1 MLKNNHYSSRKGLL
15 LFVIGVFL
23 SVLILMPGSS
33 LYAQQRLDDEV
44 MPKEVGRPQEKA
56 SEPINPTK
64 EVKDAAKFFYLQGV
78 KKAEKKDYAEALE
91 DLKKSYGLFP
101 NKKIKTQ
108 IDKLASFL
116 DKQTAPD
123 IQEVGESLSTKKT
136 PFIDKLASFFG
147 KKTTPAEKDE
157 EDRKSSSTK
166 KTPFTE
172 RLASFFG
179 KQTTPSVKNKEEDIQ
194 VSEGKKSAEPT
205 TAIKI
210 RKSRAVSL
218 ITGKLGAATYYKQ
231 GLKKAKEKDYTG
243 ALDDLIK
250 AYKLFPDKKIK
261 TQIDKL
267 TSFLGTKP
275 ILFATGKI
283 EAETYY
289 KQGIKKAKEK
299 NYEGAL
305 KDLISAYKL
314 FPDKKIKTQIDKLA
328 SFLGKKPILFAKE
341 GEKEK
346 SLPEESDRSVKP
358 AEERPNVMKLAG
370 EIFDITE
377 SLNSSRRQSDYMARN
392 SHEHSYRQ
400 DIRSKSRFEND
411 IRTLEKQLLVE
422 PGNMLLKR
430 KLGLLYESKQDWDK
444 AKEIYLDLIQQES
457 YNPDNHFFL
466 GLLYASLG
474 DLDKARYLFEE
485 ALNLKPDH
493 QPTLEA
499 MYSFLDAADTKKMG
513 KDFLKKSIRQNQNGP
528 IQKMAI
534 IREKLE
540 NELYDEAVGLAE
552 AGLEQHPNHSGF
564 LYLKGIGLEQNGEI
578 EQARYSYQ
586 GALQFDPKN
595 QDIHL
600 ALADLYYN
608 RGQFLYAALSFK
620 DAVTLNPGD
629 INGRYMQ
636 GLSFFNAGEWSR
648 AASAWESLLH
658 YQKDHRFV
666 KNLLPE
672 AYYIL
677 AIEYNRTSE
686 YSKSRS
692 AFDNAMRTNPNTD
705 IWLPEALRILG
716 KHYREQSMYRESF
729 TAYQE
734 VIELRPKDSGAYL
747 GLGITYWAIGEN
759 MMARGAWEK
768 SLKLNPENNEAKGWL
783 MVAQQGS

>member
-1 MLKNNHYSSRKGLL
+1 MLKNNHYSSRKGLF
-15 LFVIGVFL
+15 LFITGVFL

-44 MPKEVGRPQEKA
+44 MPKEVGRQQEKA
-56 SEPINPTK
+56 SEPINPTR
-64 EVKDAAKFFYLQGV
+64 EVKEAAKFFYLQGV
-78 KKAEKKDYAEALE
+78 KKAEKRNYGEALE
-91 DLKKSYGLFP
+91 DLKKSYKLFP
-101 NKKIKTQ
+101 DKKIKTQ

-116 DKQTAPD
+116 DKKTTPD
-123 IQEVGESLSTKKT
+123 IKEDRESLSTKKT

-147 KKTTPAEKDE
+147 KKTTPSVKDE
-157 EDRKSSSTK
+157 E
-166 KTPFTE
+166 
-172 RLASFFG
+172 
-179 KQTTPSVKNKEEDIQ
+179 EEDIQ

-210 RKSRAVSL
+210 SKSRGVSL

-250 AYKLFPDKKIK
+250 AYKFFPDKKIK

-267 TSFLGTKP
+267 TSFLGIKP
-275 ILFATGKI
+275 ILFA
-283 EAETYY
+283 E
-289 KQGIKKAKEK
+289 
-299 NYEGAL
+299 
-305 KDLISAYKL
+305 
-314 FPDKKIKTQIDKLA
+314 
-328 SFLGKKPILFAKE
+328 E
-341 GEKEK
+341 GEKGK
-346 SLPEESDRSVKP
+346 SFPEESDRSGKP
-358 AEERPNVMKLAG
+358 AEKRPNAMKLAG

-377 SLNSSRRQSDYMARN
+377 SLNSSRRQSEYMARN
-392 SHEHSYRQ
+392 SYEHTYRK

-422 PGNMLLKR
+422 PGNILLKR
-430 KLGLLYESKQDWDK
+430 KLGLLYERKQDWDK

-499 MYSFLDAADTKKMG
+499 MYSFLDAGDTKKMG
-513 KDFLKKSIRQNQNGP
+513 KEFLKKSIRQNQSGP
-528 IQKMAI
+528 IQKMTI

-540 NELYDEAVGLAE
+540 NELYDEAIGLAE

-586 GALQFDPKN
+586 GAIQFDPKN

-600 ALADLYYN
+600 ALANLYYN

-648 AASAWESLLH
+648 AASAWESLLY
-658 YQKDHRFV
+658 YQKDHQLV

-677 AIEYNRTSE
+677 AIEYNRASE
-686 YSKSRS
+686 YSRSRS
-692 AFDNAMRTNPNTD
+692 AFDNAMRTNPNTY

-716 KHYREQSMYRESF
+716 KHYREQAMYRESF

-734 VIELRPKDSGAYL
+734 IIELRPKDSGAYL

-768 SLKLNPENNEAKGWL
+768 SLELNPENNEAKGWL
-783 MVAQQGS
+783 IVAQQGS

>member
-1 MLKNNHYSSRKGLL
+1 MLKNNHYSSGKGLL
-15 LFVIGVFL
+15 LFITGVFL

-33 LYAQQRLDDEV
+33 LCAQQRLDDEV
-44 MPKEVGRPQEKA
+44 MPKEVGRQQEKA
-56 SEPINPTK
+56 SEPINPTR
-64 EVKDAAKFFYLQGV
+64 EVKEAAKFFYLQGV
-78 KKAEKKDYAEALE
+78 KKAEKRNYGEALE
-91 DLKKSYGLFP
+91 DLKKSYKLFP
-101 NKKIKTQ
+101 DKKIKTQ

-116 DKQTAPD
+116 DKKTTPD
-123 IQEVGESLSTKKT
+123 IKEDRESLSTKKT

-157 EDRKSSSTK
+157 E
-166 KTPFTE
+166 
-172 RLASFFG
+172 
-179 KQTTPSVKNKEEDIQ
+179 EDIQ
-194 VSEGKKSAEPT
+194 VTEGKKSAEPT

-210 RKSRAVSL
+210 SKSRGVSL

-267 TSFLGTKP
+267 
-275 ILFATGKI
+275 
-283 EAETYY
+283 
-289 KQGIKKAKEK
+289 
-299 NYEGAL
+299 
-305 KDLISAYKL
+305 
-314 FPDKKIKTQIDKLA
+314 A
-328 SFLGKKPILFAKE
+328 SFLGKKPILFAEE
-341 GEKEK
+341 GEKGK
-346 SLPEESDRSVKP
+346 SFPEESDRSGKP
-358 AEERPNVMKLAG
+358 AEKRPNAMKLAG

-377 SLNSSRRQSDYMARN
+377 SLNSSRRQSEYMARN
-392 SHEHSYRQ
+392 SYEHTYRK

-422 PGNMLLKR
+422 PRNMLLKR
-430 KLGLLYESKQDWDK
+430 KLGLLYERKQDWDK

-493 QPTLEA
+493 QLTLEA
-499 MYSFLDAADTKKMG
+499 MYSFLDAGDTKKMG
-513 KDFLKKSIRQNQNGP
+513 KEFLKKSIRQNQSGP

-540 NELYDEAVGLAE
+540 IELYDEAIGLAE

-586 GALQFDPKN
+586 GAIQFDPKN

-600 ALADLYYN
+600 ALANLYYN

-686 YSKSRS
+686 YSRSRS
-692 AFDNAMRTNPNTD
+692 AFDNAMRTNPNTY
-705 IWLPEALRILG
+705 IWLPEALRTLG
-716 KHYREQSMYRESF
+716 KHYREQAMYRESF

-734 VIELRPKDSGAYL
+734 IIELRPKDSGAYL

-768 SLKLNPENNEAKGWL
+768 SLELNPENNEAKGWL
-783 MVAQQGS
+783 IVAQQGS

>member
-1 MLKNNHYSSRKGLL
+1 MLKNNHYSSGKGLL
-15 LFVIGVFL
+15 LFITGVFL

-44 MPKEVGRPQEKA
+44 MPKEVGRQQEKA
-56 SEPINPTK
+56 SEPINPTR
-64 EVKDAAKFFYLQGV
+64 EVKEAAKFFYLQGV
-78 KKAEKKDYAEALE
+78 KKAEKRNYGEALE
-91 DLKKSYGLFP
+91 DLKKSYKLFP
-101 NKKIKTQ
+101 DKKIKTQ

-116 DKQTAPD
+116 DKKTTPD
-123 IQEVGESLSTKKT
+123 IKEDRASLSTKKT

-147 KKTTPAEKDE
+147 KKTTPSVKDE
-157 EDRKSSSTK
+157 E
-166 KTPFTE
+166 
-172 RLASFFG
+172 
-179 KQTTPSVKNKEEDIQ
+179 EEDIQ

-210 RKSRAVSL
+210 SKSRGVSL

-250 AYKLFPDKKIK
+250 AYKFFPDKKIK

-267 TSFLGTKP
+267 TSFLGIKP
-275 ILFATGKI
+275 ILFA
-283 EAETYY
+283 E
-289 KQGIKKAKEK
+289 
-299 NYEGAL
+299 
-305 KDLISAYKL
+305 
-314 FPDKKIKTQIDKLA
+314 
-328 SFLGKKPILFAKE
+328 E
-341 GEKEK
+341 GEKGK
-346 SLPEESDRSVKP
+346 SFPEESDRSVKP
-358 AEERPNVMKLAG
+358 AEKRPNAMKLAG

-377 SLNSSRRQSDYMARN
+377 SLNSSRRQSEYMARN
-392 SHEHSYRQ
+392 SYEHTYRK

-422 PGNMLLKR
+422 PGNILLKR
-430 KLGLLYESKQDWDK
+430 KLGLLYERKQDWDK

-499 MYSFLDAADTKKMG
+499 MYSFLDAGDTKKMG
-513 KDFLKKSIRQNQNGP
+513 KEFLKKSIRQNQSGP

-540 NELYDEAVGLAE
+540 NELYDEAIGLAE
-552 AGLEQHPNHSGF
+552 AGLEQHPSHSGF
-564 LYLKGIGLEQNGEI
+564 LYLKGIGLEKNGEI

-586 GALQFDPKN
+586 GAIQFDPKN

-600 ALADLYYN
+600 ALANLYYN

-686 YSKSRS
+686 YSRSRS
-692 AFDNAMRTNPNTD
+692 AFDNAMRTNPNTY

-716 KHYREQSMYRESF
+716 KHYREQAMYRESF

-734 VIELRPKDSGAYL
+734 IIALRPKDSGAYL

-768 SLKLNPENNEAKGWL
+768 SLELNPENNEAKGWL
-783 MVAQQGS
+783 IVAQQGS

>member
-15 LFVIGVFL
+15 LFITGVFL

-44 MPKEVGRPQEKA
+44 MPKEVGRQQEKA
-56 SEPINPTK
+56 SEPINPTR
-64 EVKDAAKFFYLQGV
+64 EVKEAAKFFYLQGV

-91 DLKKSYGLFP
+91 DLKKSYRLFP

-116 DKQTAPD
+116 DKQTTPD
-123 IQEVGESLSTKKT
+123 IEEDRESLSTKKT
-136 PFIDKLASFFG
+136 VFIDKLASFFG
-147 KKTTPAEKDE
+147 KKTTPFVKEEKDE
-157 EDRKSSSTK
+157 EK
-166 KTPFTE
+166 
-172 RLASFFG
+172 
-179 KQTTPSVKNKEEDIQ
+179 DIQ
-194 VSEGKKSAEPT
+194 VTEGKKSAEPT

-210 RKSRAVSL
+210 SKLRGVSL
-218 ITGKLGAATYYKQ
+218 ITDELGAATYYKQ

-250 AYKLFPDKKIK
+250 AYKFFPDKKIK

-267 TSFLGTKP
+267 TSFLGIKP
-275 ILFATGKI
+275 ILFA
-283 EAETYY
+283 E
-289 KQGIKKAKEK
+289 
-299 NYEGAL
+299 
-305 KDLISAYKL
+305 
-314 FPDKKIKTQIDKLA
+314 
-328 SFLGKKPILFAKE
+328 E
-341 GEKEK
+341 GEKGK
-346 SLPEESDRSVKP
+346 SFPEESDRSVKP
-358 AEERPNVMKLAG
+358 AEKRPNAMKLAG

-377 SLNSSRRQSDYMARN
+377 SLNSSRRQSEYMARN
-392 SHEHSYRQ
+392 SYEHTYRK

-422 PGNMLLKR
+422 PGNILLKR
-430 KLGLLYESKQDWDK
+430 KLGLLYERKQDWDK

-474 DLDKARYLFEE
+474 DLNKARYLFEE

-499 MYSFLDAADTKKMG
+499 MYSYLDAGDTKKMG
-513 KDFLKKSIRQNQNGP
+513 MEFLKKSIRQNQSGP

-540 NELYDEAVGLAE
+540 NELYDEAIALAE

-586 GALQFDPKN
+586 GAIQFDPKN
-595 QDIHL
+595 QDIHF
-600 ALADLYYN
+600 ALANLYYN

-658 YQKDHRFV
+658 YQKDHRLV

-677 AIEYNRTSE
+677 AIEYNRASE
-686 YSKSRS
+686 YSRSRS
-692 AFDNAMRTNPNTD
+692 AFDNAMRTNPNTY

-716 KHYREQSMYRESF
+716 KHYREQAMYRESF

-768 SLKLNPENNEAKGWL
+768 SLELNPENNEAKGWL
-783 MVAQQGS
+783 IVAQQGS

>member
-15 LFVIGVFL
+15 LFITGVFL
-23 SVLILMPGSS
+23 SMLILMPGSS

-44 MPKEVGRPQEKA
+44 MPKEVGRQQEKA
-56 SEPINPTK
+56 SEPINPTR
-64 EVKDAAKFFYLQGV
+64 EVKEAAKFFYLQGL

-91 DLKKSYGLFP
+91 DLKKSYRLFP

-116 DKQTAPD
+116 DKQTTPD
-123 IQEVGESLSTKKT
+123 IEEDRESLSTKKT
-136 PFIDKLASFFG
+136 PFIDKLTSFFG
-147 KKTTPAEKDE
+147 KKTTPFVKEEKDE
-157 EDRKSSSTK
+157 EK
-166 KTPFTE
+166 
-172 RLASFFG
+172 
-179 KQTTPSVKNKEEDIQ
+179 DIQ
-194 VSEGKKSAEPT
+194 VTDGKKSAEPT

-210 RKSRAVSL
+210 SKLRGVSL
-218 ITGKLGAATYYKQ
+218 ITDELGAATYYKQ

-250 AYKLFPDKKIK
+250 AYKFFPDKKIK

-267 TSFLGTKP
+267 TSFLGIKP
-275 ILFATGKI
+275 ILLATGEI
-283 EAETYY
+283 EAATYY
-289 KQGIKKAKEK
+289 KQGLKKAKEK
-299 NYEGAL
+299 DYEGAL
-305 KDLISAYKL
+305 EDLIKAYKL
-314 FPDKKIKTQIDKLA
+314 FPDKKINTQIDKLT
-328 SFLGKKPILFAKE
+328 SFLGIKPILFAKE
-341 GEKEK
+341 GEKGK
-346 SLPEESDRSVKP
+346 SFPEESDRSVKP
-358 AEERPNVMKLAG
+358 AEKRPNAMKLAG

-377 SLNSSRRQSDYMARN
+377 SLNSSRRQSEYMARN
-392 SHEHSYRQ
+392 SYEHTYRK

-422 PGNMLLKR
+422 PGNILLKR
-430 KLGLLYESKQDWDK
+430 KLGLLYERKQDWDK

-499 MYSFLDAADTKKMG
+499 MYSYLDAGDTKKMG
-513 KDFLKKSIRQNQNGP
+513 MEFLKKSIRQNQNGP

-540 NELYDEAVGLAE
+540 NELYDEAIALAE

-586 GALQFDPKN
+586 GAIQFDPKN

-600 ALADLYYN
+600 ALANLYYN

-658 YQKDHRFV
+658 YQKDHRLV

-686 YSKSRS
+686 YSRSRS
-692 AFDNAMRTNPNTD
+692 AFDNAMRTNPNTY

-716 KHYREQSMYRESF
+716 KHYREQAMYRESF

-768 SLKLNPENNEAKGWL
+768 SLELNPENNEAKGWL
-783 MVAQQGS
+783 IVAQQGS

>member
-15 LFVIGVFL
+15 LFITGVFL

-44 MPKEVGRPQEKA
+44 MPKEVGRQQEKA
-56 SEPINPTK
+56 SEPINPTR
-64 EVKDAAKFFYLQGV
+64 EVKEAAKFFYLQGV
-78 KKAEKKDYAEALE
+78 KKAEKRNYGEALE
-91 DLKKSYGLFP
+91 DLKKSYKLFP
-101 NKKIKTQ
+101 DKKIKTQ

-116 DKQTAPD
+116 DIQTTTD
-123 IQEVGESLSTKKT
+123 IEEDGESLSTKKT

-157 EDRKSSSTK
+157 E
-166 KTPFTE
+166 
-172 RLASFFG
+172 
-179 KQTTPSVKNKEEDIQ
+179 EDIQ

-210 RKSRAVSL
+210 RKSRAASL

-250 AYKLFPDKKIK
+250 AYKFFPDKKIK

-267 TSFLGTKP
+267 TSFLG
-275 ILFATGKI
+275 I
-283 EAETYY
+283 
-289 KQGIKKAKEK
+289 
-299 NYEGAL
+299 
-305 KDLISAYKL
+305 
-314 FPDKKIKTQIDKLA
+314 
-328 SFLGKKPILFAKE
+328 KPILFAKE
-341 GEKEK
+341 GEKGK
-346 SLPEESDRSVKP
+346 SFPEESDRSVKP
-358 AEERPNVMKLAG
+358 AEKRPNAMKLAG

-377 SLNSSRRQSDYMARN
+377 SLNSSRRQSEYMARN
-392 SHEHSYRQ
+392 SYEHTYRK

-422 PGNMLLKR
+422 PGNILLKR
-430 KLGLLYESKQDWDK
+430 KLGLLYERKQDWDK

-499 MYSFLDAADTKKMG
+499 MYSYLDAGDTKKMG
-513 KDFLKKSIRQNQNGP
+513 MEFLKKSIRQNQSGP

-540 NELYDEAVGLAE
+540 NELYDEAIALAE

-586 GALQFDPKN
+586 GAIQFDPKN

-600 ALADLYYN
+600 ALANLYYN

-658 YQKDHRFV
+658 YQKDHRLV

-686 YSKSRS
+686 YSRSRS
-692 AFDNAMRTNPNTD
+692 AFDNAMRTDPNTY

-716 KHYREQSMYRESF
+716 KHYREQAMYRESF

-768 SLKLNPENNEAKGWL
+768 SLELNPENNEAKGWL
-783 MVAQQGS
+783 IVAQQGS

>member
-1 MLKNNHYSSRKGLL
+1 MLKNNHYSSGKGLL
-15 LFVIGVFL
+15 LFITGVFL

-33 LYAQQRLDDEV
+33 LCAQQRLDDEV
-44 MPKEVGRPQEKA
+44 MPKEVGRQQEKA
-56 SEPINPTK
+56 SEPINPTR
-64 EVKDAAKFFYLQGV
+64 EVKEAAKFFYLQGV

-116 DKQTAPD
+116 DKKTTPD
-123 IQEVGESLSTKKT
+123 IKEDRESLSTKKT

-147 KKTTPAEKDE
+147 KKTTPSVKDE
-157 EDRKSSSTK
+157 E
-166 KTPFTE
+166 
-172 RLASFFG
+172 
-179 KQTTPSVKNKEEDIQ
+179 EEDIQ

-210 RKSRAVSL
+210 SKSRGVSL

-250 AYKLFPDKKIK
+250 AYKFFPDKKIK

-267 TSFLGTKP
+267 TSFLGIKP
-275 ILFATGKI
+275 ILFATDKI

-299 NYEGAL
+299 DYEGAL

-346 SLPEESDRSVKP
+346 YLPEESDRSVKP
-358 AEERPNVMKLAG
+358 AEKRPNAMKLAG

-377 SLNSSRRQSDYMARN
+377 SLNSSRRQSEYMARN
-392 SHEHSYRQ
+392 SYEHTYRK

-422 PGNMLLKR
+422 PGNILLKR
-430 KLGLLYESKQDWDK
+430 KLGLLYERKQDWDK

-499 MYSFLDAADTKKMG
+499 MYSYLDDAGDTKKMG
-513 KDFLKKSIRQNQNGP
+513 KDFLKKSIRQNQSGP

-540 NELYDEAVGLAE
+540 IELYDEAIGLAE

-586 GALQFDPKN
+586 GAIQFDPKN

-600 ALADLYYN
+600 ALANLYYN

-658 YQKDHRFV
+658 YQKDHRLV

-686 YSKSRS
+686 YSRSRS
-692 AFDNAMRTNPNTD
+692 AFDNAMRTNPNTG

-716 KHYREQSMYRESF
+716 KHYREQAMYRESF

-768 SLKLNPENNEAKGWL
+768 SLELNPENNEAKGWL
-783 MVAQQGS
+783 IVAQQGS

>member
-15 LFVIGVFL
+15 LFITGVFL

-33 LYAQQRLDDEV
+33 LCAQQRLDDEV
-44 MPKEVGRPQEKA
+44 MPKEVGRQQEKA
-56 SEPINPTK
+56 SEPINPTR
-64 EVKDAAKFFYLQGV
+64 EVKEAAKFFYLQGV

-91 DLKKSYGLFP
+91 DLKKSYRLFP

-116 DKQTAPD
+116 DIQTTTD
-123 IQEVGESLSTKKT
+123 IEEDGESLSTKKT

-147 KKTTPAEKDE
+147 KKTTPVEKDE
-157 EDRKSSSTK
+157 E
-166 KTPFTE
+166 E
-172 RLASFFG
+172 
-179 KQTTPSVKNKEEDIQ
+179 EEDIQ
-194 VSEGKKSAEPT
+194 VTEGKKSAEPT

-210 RKSRAVSL
+210 RKSRAASL

-250 AYKLFPDKKIK
+250 AYKFFPDKKIK

-267 TSFLGTKP
+267 TSFLG
-275 ILFATGKI
+275 I
-283 EAETYY
+283 
-289 KQGIKKAKEK
+289 
-299 NYEGAL
+299 
-305 KDLISAYKL
+305 
-314 FPDKKIKTQIDKLA
+314 
-328 SFLGKKPILFAKE
+328 KPILFAKE
-341 GEKEK
+341 GEKGK
-346 SLPEESDRSVKP
+346 SFPEESDRSVKP
-358 AEERPNVMKLAG
+358 AEKRPNAMKLAG

-377 SLNSSRRQSDYMARN
+377 SLNSSRRQSEYMARN
-392 SHEHSYRQ
+392 SYEHTYRK

-422 PGNMLLKR
+422 PGNILLKR
-430 KLGLLYESKQDWDK
+430 KLGLLYERKQDWDK

-499 MYSFLDAADTKKMG
+499 MYSYLDAGDTKKMG
-513 KDFLKKSIRQNQNGP
+513 MEFLKKSIRQNQNGP

-540 NELYDEAVGLAE
+540 NELYDEAIGLAE

-586 GALQFDPKN
+586 GAIQFDPKN
-595 QDIHL
+595 QDIHF
-600 ALADLYYN
+600 ALANLYYN

-658 YQKDHRFV
+658 YQKDHRLV

-686 YSKSRS
+686 YSRSRF
-692 AFDNAMRTNPNTD
+692 AFDNAMRTNPNTY

-716 KHYREQSMYRESF
+716 KHYREQAMYRESF

-768 SLKLNPENNEAKGWL
+768 SLELNPENNEAKGWL
-783 MVAQQGS
+783 IVAQQGS

>member
-1 MLKNNHYSSRKGLL
+1 MLKNNHYSSGKGLL
-15 LFVIGVFL
+15 LFITGVFL

-33 LYAQQRLDDEV
+33 LCAQQRLDDEV
-44 MPKEVGRPQEKA
+44 MPKEVGRQQEKA
-56 SEPINPTK
+56 SEPINPTR
-64 EVKDAAKFFYLQGV
+64 EVKEAAKFFYLQGV
-78 KKAEKKDYAEALE
+78 KKAEKRNYGEALE
-91 DLKKSYGLFP
+91 DLKKSYKLFP
-101 NKKIKTQ
+101 DKKIKTQ

-116 DKQTAPD
+116 DKKTTPD
-123 IQEVGESLSTKKT
+123 IKEDRESLSTKKT

-147 KKTTPAEKDE
+147 KKTTPSVKDE
-157 EDRKSSSTK
+157 E
-166 KTPFTE
+166 
-172 RLASFFG
+172 
-179 KQTTPSVKNKEEDIQ
+179 EEDIQ

-210 RKSRAVSL
+210 SKSRGVSL

-267 TSFLGTKP
+267 TSFLGIKP
-275 ILFATGKI
+275 ILFA
-283 EAETYY
+283 E
-289 KQGIKKAKEK
+289 
-299 NYEGAL
+299 
-305 KDLISAYKL
+305 
-314 FPDKKIKTQIDKLA
+314 
-328 SFLGKKPILFAKE
+328 E
-341 GEKEK
+341 GEKGK
-346 SLPEESDRSVKP
+346 SFPEESDRSGKP
-358 AEERPNVMKLAG
+358 AEKRPNAMKLAG

-377 SLNSSRRQSDYMARN
+377 SLNSSRRQSEYMARN
-392 SHEHSYRQ
+392 SYEHTYRK

-422 PGNMLLKR
+422 PGNILLKR
-430 KLGLLYESKQDWDK
+430 KLGLLYERKQDWDK

-499 MYSFLDAADTKKMG
+499 MYSFLDAGDTKKMG
-513 KDFLKKSIRQNQNGP
+513 KEFLKKSIRQNQNGP

-540 NELYDEAVGLAE
+540 NELYDEAIGLAE

-586 GALQFDPKN
+586 GAIQFDPKN

-600 ALADLYYN
+600 ALANLYYN

-629 INGRYMQ
+629 INGRYML

-658 YQKDHRFV
+658 YQKDHRLV

-686 YSKSRS
+686 YSRSRS
-692 AFDNAMRTNPNTD
+692 AFDNAMRTNPNTY

-716 KHYREQSMYRESF
+716 KHYREQAMYRESF

-734 VIELRPKDSGAYL
+734 IIELRPKDSGAYL

-768 SLKLNPENNEAKGWL
+768 SLELNPENNEAKGWL
-783 MVAQQGS
+783 IVAQQGS

>member
-1 MLKNNHYSSRKGLL
+1 MLKNNHYSSGKGLL
-15 LFVIGVFL
+15 LFITGVFL

-33 LYAQQRLDDEV
+33 LCAQQRLDDEV
-44 MPKEVGRPQEKA
+44 MPKAVGRQQEKA
-56 SEPINPTK
+56 SEPINPTR
-64 EVKDAAKFFYLQGV
+64 EVKEAAKFFYLQGV
-78 KKAEKKDYAEALE
+78 KKAEKRNYGEALE
-91 DLKKSYGLFP
+91 DLKKSYKLFP
-101 NKKIKTQ
+101 DKKIKTQ

-116 DKQTAPD
+116 DKKTTPD
-123 IQEVGESLSTKKT
+123 IKEDRESLSTKKT
-136 PFIDKLASFFG
+136 PFIDKLTSFFG

-166 KTPFTE
+166 KTPFTDK
-172 RLASFFG
+172 LASFFG
-179 KQTTPSVKNKEEDIQ
+179 KKITPAEKDEEEDIQ

-250 AYKLFPDKKIK
+250 AYKFFPDKKIK

-267 TSFLGTKP
+267 TSFLGIKP
-275 ILFATGKI
+275 ILFA
-283 EAETYY
+283 E
-289 KQGIKKAKEK
+289 
-299 NYEGAL
+299 
-305 KDLISAYKL
+305 
-314 FPDKKIKTQIDKLA
+314 
-328 SFLGKKPILFAKE
+328 E
-341 GEKEK
+341 GEKGK
-346 SLPEESDRSVKP
+346 SFPEESDRSGKP
-358 AEERPNVMKLAG
+358 AEKRPNAMKLAG

-377 SLNSSRRQSDYMARN
+377 SLNSSRRQSEYMARN
-392 SHEHSYRQ
+392 SYEHTYRK

-422 PGNMLLKR
+422 PGNILLKR
-430 KLGLLYESKQDWDK
+430 KLGLLYERKQDWDK

-499 MYSFLDAADTKKMG
+499 MYSFLDAGDTKKMG
-513 KDFLKKSIRQNQNGP
+513 KEFLNKSIRQNQSGP
-528 IQKMAI
+528 IQKMTI

-540 NELYDEAVGLAE
+540 NELYDEAIGLAE

-586 GALQFDPKN
+586 GAIQFDPKN

-600 ALADLYYN
+600 ALANLYYN

-658 YQKDHRFV
+658 YQKDHQLV

-677 AIEYNRTSE
+677 AIEYNRASE
-686 YSKSRS
+686 YSRSRS
-692 AFDNAMRTNPNTD
+692 AFDNAMRTNPNTY

-716 KHYREQSMYRESF
+716 KHYREQAMYRESF

-768 SLKLNPENNEAKGWL
+768 SLELNPENNEAKGWL
-783 MVAQQGS
+783 IVAQQGS

>member
-15 LFVIGVFL
+15 LFITGVFL
-23 SVLILMPGSS
+23 FMLIPMPGSS

-44 MPKEVGRPQEKA
+44 MPKEVGRQQEKA
-56 SEPINPTK
+56 SEPINPTR
-64 EVKDAAKFFYLQGV
+64 EVKEAAKFFYLQGV

-116 DKQTAPD
+116 GKQTTPEIEED
-123 IQEVGESLSTKKT
+123 GKSSFTKKT

-166 KTPFTE
+166 KIPFTDK
-172 RLASFFG
+172 LASFFG
-179 KQTTPSVKNKEEDIQ
+179 KKTTPAEKDEEEDIQ
-194 VSEGKKSAEPT
+194 VSEGKKSAELT
-205 TAIKI
+205 TGIKI

-267 TSFLGTKP
+267 
-275 ILFATGKI
+275 
-283 EAETYY
+283 
-289 KQGIKKAKEK
+289 
-299 NYEGAL
+299 
-305 KDLISAYKL
+305 
-314 FPDKKIKTQIDKLA
+314 A

-358 AEERPNVMKLAG
+358 AEKRPNAMKLAG

-377 SLNSSRRQSDYMARN
+377 SLNSSRRQSEYMARN
-392 SHEHSYRQ
+392 SYEHTYRK

-422 PGNMLLKR
+422 PGNILLKR
-430 KLGLLYESKQDWDK
+430 KLGLLYERKQDWDK

-499 MYSFLDAADTKKMG
+499 MYSYLDAGDTKKMG
-513 KDFLKKSIRQNQNGP
+513 MEFLKKSIRQNQNGP

-540 NELYDEAVGLAE
+540 NELYDEAIALAE

-586 GALQFDPKN
+586 GAIQFDPKN
-595 QDIHL
+595 QDIHF
-600 ALADLYYN
+600 ALANLYYN

-658 YQKDHRFV
+658 YQKDHRLV

-686 YSKSRS
+686 YSRSRF
-692 AFDNAMRTNPNTD
+692 AFDNAMRTNPNTY

-716 KHYREQSMYRESF
+716 KHYREQAMYRESF

-734 VIELRPKDSGAYL
+734 VIELRPKDPGAYL

-768 SLKLNPENNEAKGWL
+768 SLELNPENNEAKGWL
-783 MVAQQGS
+783 IVAQQGS

>member
-15 LFVIGVFL
+15 LFITKVFL

-44 MPKEVGRPQEKA
+44 MPKEVGRQQEKA
-56 SEPINPTK
+56 SEPINPTR
-64 EVKDAAKFFYLQGV
+64 EVKEAAKFFYLQGV

-116 DKQTAPD
+116 GKQTTPEIEED
-123 IQEVGESLSTKKT
+123 GKSSFTKKT

-157 EDRKSSSTK
+157 
-166 KTPFTE
+166 
-172 RLASFFG
+172 
-179 KQTTPSVKNKEEDIQ
+179 EEDIQ

-267 TSFLGTKP
+267 
-275 ILFATGKI
+275 
-283 EAETYY
+283 
-289 KQGIKKAKEK
+289 
-299 NYEGAL
+299 
-305 KDLISAYKL
+305 
-314 FPDKKIKTQIDKLA
+314 A

-358 AEERPNVMKLAG
+358 AEKRPNAMKLAG

-392 SHEHSYRQ
+392 SYEHNYRK

-422 PGNMLLKR
+422 PGDMLLKR

-540 NELYDEAVGLAE
+540 NELYDEAIGLAE

-600 ALADLYYN
+600 ALANLYYN

-658 YQKDHRFV
+658 YQKDHRLV

-686 YSKSRS
+686 YSRSRF
-692 AFDNAMRTNPNTD
+692 AFDNAMRTNPNTY

-716 KHYREQSMYRESF
+716 KHYREQAMYRESF

-768 SLKLNPENNEAKGWL
+768 SLELNPENNEAKGWL

>member
-15 LFVIGVFL
+15 LFITGVFL
-23 SVLILMPGSS
+23 FMLIPMPGSS

-44 MPKEVGRPQEKA
+44 MPKEVGRQQEKA
-56 SEPINPTK
+56 FEPINPTR
-64 EVKDAAKFFYLQGV
+64 EVKEAAKFFYLQGV

-91 DLKKSYGLFP
+91 DLKKSYRLFP

-116 DKQTAPD
+116 DKQTTPD
-123 IQEVGESLSTKKT
+123 IEEDRESLSTKKT
-136 PFIDKLASFFG
+136 VFIDKLASFFG
-147 KKTTPAEKDE
+147 KKTTPFVKEEKDE
-157 EDRKSSSTK
+157 EK
-166 KTPFTE
+166 
-172 RLASFFG
+172 
-179 KQTTPSVKNKEEDIQ
+179 DIQ
-194 VSEGKKSAEPT
+194 VTEGKKSAEPT

-210 RKSRAVSL
+210 SKLRGVSL
-218 ITGKLGAATYYKQ
+218 ITDELGAATYYKQ

-243 ALDDLIK
+243 ALDALIK
-250 AYKLFPDKKIK
+250 AYKFFPDKKIK

-267 TSFLGTKP
+267 TSFLG
-275 ILFATGKI
+275 I
-283 EAETYY
+283 
-289 KQGIKKAKEK
+289 
-299 NYEGAL
+299 
-305 KDLISAYKL
+305 
-314 FPDKKIKTQIDKLA
+314 
-328 SFLGKKPILFAKE
+328 KPILFAKE
-341 GEKEK
+341 GEKGK
-346 SLPEESDRSVKP
+346 SFPEESDRSVKP
-358 AEERPNVMKLAG
+358 AEKRPNAMKLAG

-377 SLNSSRRQSDYMARN
+377 SLNSSRRQSEYMARN
-392 SHEHSYRQ
+392 SYEHTYRK

-422 PGNMLLKR
+422 PGNILLKR
-430 KLGLLYESKQDWDK
+430 KLGLLYERKQDWDK
-444 AKEIYLDLIQQES
+444 AKEIYLDLIQKES

-499 MYSFLDAADTKKMG
+499 MYSYLDAGDTKKMG
-513 KDFLKKSIRQNQNGP
+513 MEFLKKSIRQNQNGP

-540 NELYDEAVGLAE
+540 NELYDEAIALAE

-586 GALQFDPKN
+586 GAIQFDPKN

-600 ALADLYYN
+600 ALANLYYN

-648 AASAWESLLH
+648 AASAWESLLY
-658 YQKDHRFV
+658 YQKDHQLV

-686 YSKSRS
+686 YSRSRS
-692 AFDNAMRTNPNTD
+692 AFDNAMRTNPNTY

-716 KHYREQSMYRESF
+716 KHYREQAMYRESF

-734 VIELRPKDSGAYL
+734 VIELRPKDPGAYL

-768 SLKLNPENNEAKGWL
+768 SLELNPENNEAKGWL
-783 MVAQQGS
+783 IVAQQGS

>member
-15 LFVIGVFL
+15 LLITGVFL
-23 SVLILMPGSS
+23 SVLIQMPGSS

-44 MPKEVGRPQEKA
+44 MPKEVGRQQEKA
-56 SEPINPTK
+56 SDSINPTR
-64 EVKDAAKFFYLQGV
+64 EVKEAAKFFYLQGV
-78 KKAEKKDYAEALE
+78 KKAEKRNYGEALE
-91 DLKKSYGLFP
+91 DLKKSYKLFP
-101 NKKIKTQ
+101 DKKIKTQ

-116 DKQTAPD
+116 GKQTTPEIEED
-123 IQEVGESLSTKKT
+123 GKSSFTKKT

-147 KKTTPAEKDE
+147 KKTTPSVKDE
-157 EDRKSSSTK
+157 E
-166 KTPFTE
+166 
-172 RLASFFG
+172 
-179 KQTTPSVKNKEEDIQ
+179 EEDIQ

-210 RKSRAVSL
+210 SKSRGVSL

-250 AYKLFPDKKIK
+250 AYKFFPDKKIK

-267 TSFLGTKP
+267 TSFLG
-275 ILFATGKI
+275 I
-283 EAETYY
+283 
-289 KQGIKKAKEK
+289 
-299 NYEGAL
+299 
-305 KDLISAYKL
+305 
-314 FPDKKIKTQIDKLA
+314 
-328 SFLGKKPILFAKE
+328 KPILFAKE
-341 GEKEK
+341 GEKGK
-346 SLPEESDRSVKP
+346 SFPEESDRSGKP
-358 AEERPNVMKLAG
+358 AEKRPNAMKLAG

-377 SLNSSRRQSDYMARN
+377 SLNSSRRQSEYMARN
-392 SHEHSYRQ
+392 SYEHTYRK

-474 DLDKARYLFEE
+474 DLNKARYLFEE

-499 MYSFLDAADTKKMG
+499 IYSFLDAADTKKMG

-540 NELYDEAVGLAE
+540 NELYDEAIGLAE

-586 GALQFDPKN
+586 GALQFDPKS

-600 ALADLYYN
+600 ALANLYYN

-658 YQKDHRFV
+658 YQKDHRLV

-677 AIEYNRTSE
+677 AIEYNRASE
-686 YSKSRS
+686 YSRSRS
-692 AFDNAMRTNPNTD
+692 AFDNAMRTNPNTY

-716 KHYREQSMYRESF
+716 KHYREQAMYRESF

-768 SLKLNPENNEAKGWL
+768 SLELNPGNNEAKSWL
-783 MVAQQGS
+783 IVAQQGS

>member
-1 MLKNNHYSSRKGLL
+1 M
-15 LFVIGVFL
+15 
-23 SVLILMPGSS
+23 
-33 LYAQQRLDDEV
+33 
-44 MPKEVGRPQEKA
+44 
-56 SEPINPTK
+56 
-64 EVKDAAKFFYLQGV
+64 
-78 KKAEKKDYAEALE
+78 
-91 DLKKSYGLFP
+91 
-101 NKKIKTQ
+101 
-108 IDKLASFL
+108 DKLASFFVKKTTL
-116 DKQTAPD
+116 VEKDEEDRK
-123 IQEVGESLSTKKT
+123 SSSTKKT
-136 PFIDKLASFFG
+136 PFTDKLASFFG

-157 EDRKSSSTK
+157 KED
-166 KTPFTE
+166 F
-172 RLASFFG
+172 
-179 KQTTPSVKNKEEDIQ
+179 Q
-194 VSEGKKSAEPT
+194 VSDGKKSAEPT
-205 TAIKI
+205 KAIKI

-250 AYKLFPDKKIK
+250 AYNL
-261 TQIDKL
+261 
-267 TSFLGTKP
+267 
-275 ILFATGKI
+275 
-283 EAETYY
+283 Y
-289 KQGIKKAKEK
+289 
-299 NYEGAL
+299 
-305 KDLISAYKL
+305 
-314 FPDKKIKTQIDKLA
+314 PDKKIKTQIDKLA

-346 SLPEESDRSVKP
+346 YLPEESDRSVKP
-358 AEERPNVMKLAG
+358 AEKRPNAMKLAG

-392 SHEHSYRQ
+392 SYEHSYRK

-422 PGNMLLKR
+422 PGNILLKR
-430 KLGLLYESKQDWDK
+430 KLGLLYERKQDWDK

-499 MYSFLDAADTKKMG
+499 MYSYLDEAGDTKKMG
-513 KDFLKKSIRQNQNGP
+513 KDFLKKSIRQNQSGP

-540 NELYDEAVGLAE
+540 YELYDEAIGLAE

-600 ALADLYYN
+600 ALANLYYN

-658 YQKDHRFV
+658 YQKDHRLV

-686 YSKSRS
+686 YSRSRS

-716 KHYREQSMYRESF
+716 KHYREQAMFRESF

-768 SLKLNPENNEAKGWL
+768 SLELNPENNEAKGWL

>member
-1 MLKNNHYSSRKGLL
+1 MLKNNHYSSGKGLL
-15 LFVIGVFL
+15 LFITGVFL

-33 LYAQQRLDDEV
+33 LCAQQRLDDEV
-44 MPKEVGRPQEKA
+44 MPKEVGRQQEKA
-56 SEPINPTK
+56 SEPINPTR
-64 EVKDAAKFFYLQGV
+64 EVKEAAKFFYLQGV
-78 KKAEKKDYAEALE
+78 KKAEKRNYGEALE
-91 DLKKSYGLFP
+91 DLKKSYKLFP
-101 NKKIKTQ
+101 DKKIKTQ

-116 DKQTAPD
+116 DKKTTPD
-123 IQEVGESLSTKKT
+123 IKEDRESLSTKKT

-147 KKTTPAEKDE
+147 KKTTPSVKDE
-157 EDRKSSSTK
+157 E
-166 KTPFTE
+166 
-172 RLASFFG
+172 
-179 KQTTPSVKNKEEDIQ
+179 EEDIQ

-210 RKSRAVSL
+210 SKSRGVSL

-267 TSFLGTKP
+267 TSFLGIKP
-275 ILFATGKI
+275 ILFA
-283 EAETYY
+283 E
-289 KQGIKKAKEK
+289 
-299 NYEGAL
+299 
-305 KDLISAYKL
+305 
-314 FPDKKIKTQIDKLA
+314 
-328 SFLGKKPILFAKE
+328 E
-341 GEKEK
+341 GEKGK
-346 SLPEESDRSVKP
+346 SFPEESDRSGKP
-358 AEERPNVMKLAG
+358 AEKRPNAMKLAG

-377 SLNSSRRQSDYMARN
+377 SLNSSRRQSEYMARN
-392 SHEHSYRQ
+392 SYEHTYRK

-422 PGNMLLKR
+422 PGNILLKR
-430 KLGLLYESKQDWDK
+430 KLGLLYERKQDWDK

-499 MYSFLDAADTKKMG
+499 MYSFLDAGDTKKMG
-513 KDFLKKSIRQNQNGP
+513 KEFLKKSIRQNQSGP

-540 NELYDEAVGLAE
+540 NELYDEAIGLAE

-586 GALQFDPKN
+586 GAIQFDPKN

-600 ALADLYYN
+600 ALANLYYN

-658 YQKDHRFV
+658 YQKDHRLV

-686 YSKSRS
+686 YSRSRS
-692 AFDNAMRTNPNTD
+692 AFDNAMRTNPNTG

-716 KHYREQSMYRESF
+716 KHYREQAMYRESF

-768 SLKLNPENNEAKGWL
+768 SLELNPENNEAKGWL
-783 MVAQQGS
+783 IVAQQGS

>member
-1 MLKNNHYSSRKGLL
+1 MLKNNHYSLRKGLL
-15 LFVIGVFL
+15 LFITGVFL

-33 LYAQQRLDDEV
+33 LDAQQRLDDEV
-44 MPKEVGRPQEKA
+44 MPKAVGRPQEKV
-56 SEPINPTK
+56 SEPINPTR
-64 EVKDAAKFFYLQGV
+64 EVKEAAKFFYLQGV

-116 DKQTAPD
+116 DKQTTPD
-123 IQEVGESLSTKKT
+123 IEEDGESLSTKKT
-136 PFIDKLASFFG
+136 PFIDKLASFFR

-166 KTPFTE
+166 KTPFTDK
-172 RLASFFG
+172 LASFFG
-179 KQTTPSVKNKEEDIQ
+179 KKTTPAEKDEEEDIQ

-205 TAIKI
+205 KAIKI

-267 TSFLGTKP
+267 
-275 ILFATGKI
+275 
-283 EAETYY
+283 
-289 KQGIKKAKEK
+289 
-299 NYEGAL
+299 
-305 KDLISAYKL
+305 
-314 FPDKKIKTQIDKLA
+314 A
-328 SFLGKKPILFAKE
+328 SFLGKKPILFAKK

-346 SLPEESDRSVKP
+346 YLPEESDRSVKP
-358 AEERPNVMKLAG
+358 AEKRPNAMKLAG

-392 SHEHSYRQ
+392 SHEHSYRK

-474 DLDKARYLFEE
+474 DLNKARYLFEE

-499 MYSFLDAADTKKMG
+499 MYSFLDAGDTKKMG

-540 NELYDEAVGLAE
+540 NELYDEAIGLAE

-600 ALADLYYN
+600 ALANLYYN

-658 YQKDHRFV
+658 YQKDHRLV

-686 YSKSRS
+686 HSRSRS

-716 KHYREQSMYRESF
+716 KHYREQAMFRESF

-768 SLKLNPENNEAKGWL
+768 SLELNPENNEAKGWL

>member
-1 MLKNNHYSSRKGLL
+1 MLKNNHYSSGKGLL
-15 LFVIGVFL
+15 LFITGVFL

-44 MPKEVGRPQEKA
+44 MPKEVGRQQEKA
-56 SEPINPTK
+56 SDSINPTR
-64 EVKDAAKFFYLQGV
+64 EVKEAAKFFYLQGV
-78 KKAEKKDYAEALE
+78 KKAEKRNYGEALE
-91 DLKKSYGLFP
+91 DLKKSYRLFP
-101 NKKIKTQ
+101 DKKIKTQ

-116 DKQTAPD
+116 GKQTTPD
-123 IQEVGESLSTKKT
+123 IEEDGESLSTKKT

-147 KKTTPAEKDE
+147 KKTTPSVKDE
-157 EDRKSSSTK
+157 E
-166 KTPFTE
+166 
-172 RLASFFG
+172 
-179 KQTTPSVKNKEEDIQ
+179 EEDIQ

-210 RKSRAVSL
+210 SKSRGVSL

-267 TSFLGTKP
+267 TSFLGIKP
-275 ILFATGKI
+275 ILFA
-283 EAETYY
+283 E
-289 KQGIKKAKEK
+289 
-299 NYEGAL
+299 
-305 KDLISAYKL
+305 
-314 FPDKKIKTQIDKLA
+314 
-328 SFLGKKPILFAKE
+328 E
-341 GEKEK
+341 GEKGK
-346 SLPEESDRSVKP
+346 SFPEESDRSGKP
-358 AEERPNVMKLAG
+358 AEKRPNAMKLAG

-377 SLNSSRRQSDYMARN
+377 SLNSSRRQSEYMARN
-392 SHEHSYRQ
+392 SYEHTYRK

-422 PGNMLLKR
+422 PGNILLKR
-430 KLGLLYESKQDWDK
+430 KLGLLYERKQDWDK

-499 MYSFLDAADTKKMG
+499 MYSYLDAGDTKKMG
-513 KDFLKKSIRQNQNGP
+513 MEFLKKSIRQNQSGP

-540 NELYDEAVGLAE
+540 IELYDEAIGLAE
-552 AGLEQHPNHSGF
+552 AGLEQHPNHCGF

-586 GALQFDPKN
+586 GAIQFDPKN
-595 QDIHL
+595 QDIHF
-600 ALADLYYN
+600 ALANLYYN

-648 AASAWESLLH
+648 AASAWESLLY
-658 YQKDHRFV
+658 YQKDHQLV

-686 YSKSRS
+686 YSRSRS
-692 AFDNAMRTNPNTD
+692 AFDNAMRTNPNTY

-716 KHYREQSMYRESF
+716 KHYREQAMYRESF

-768 SLKLNPENNEAKGWL
+768 SLELNPENNEAKGWL
-783 MVAQQGS
+783 IVAQQGS